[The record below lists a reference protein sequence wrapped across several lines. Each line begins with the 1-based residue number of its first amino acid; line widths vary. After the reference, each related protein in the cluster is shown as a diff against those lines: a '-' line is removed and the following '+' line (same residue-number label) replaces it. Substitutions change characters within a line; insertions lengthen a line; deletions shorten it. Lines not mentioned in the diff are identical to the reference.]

1 MRTAQLIR
9 RNLGHYRRTNAAVVG
24 GVAVAVAVLA
34 GALLVGDSVRGSL
47 RALFLQRLG
56 QTDLLITSTGFF
68 REGLAAEL
76 GADGKLAAGGFTA
89 ACPVVALSGAVVHDE
104 SGRRAGGVA
113 VYGVDARFWEFH
125 GLAARVRT
133 PASSE
138 VLLSPGLARELG
150 AGPGDTVRVRVEKP
164 SAIPVESLH
173 GRKEDV
179 GRTVRLTVR
188 ETLAAESLGEFSPRA
203 QQGEVRAVFVSL
215 ARLQKE
221 AGREGKANALLL
233 SSAGGRSGEAAGG
246 AAKVAR
252 AEQLLRDAF
261 ALEDL
266 GLNLRALDE
275 QDALSLESESALLT
289 EEVAGRARAAAR
301 DAGLRPVG
309 VFSYLANT
317 IRANGREIPYSLVTA
332 LEPEGFAEF
341 TQLSAATNGSTDAT
355 TEVASQSQQQSPS
368 PHQSSPMLLN
378 EWAARD
384 LGVKVGDEIEID
396 YYLWREEGRLVT
408 ESARFRLAGVVPIAG
423 LAADRELT
431 PEYPGISDTDSLSD
445 WDPPFPVDLS
455 RVREQDEKYW
465 DTYRTT
471 PKAFIPLRRGQ
482 QLWQTRFGNLTSLRL
497 YPTDTGGGAAAN
509 VDLEAARA
517 EFSRRLRASIDPLA
531 AGLSVLPVRE
541 EGLRASAGA
550 TDFGEYFL
558 YFSFFIVVSALL
570 LASLFFKFGVE
581 QRVREIG
588 LLQAVGFPEA
598 RIRRLFLAEGFA
610 LAAAGSL
617 LGLAGAL
624 AYGWLMMWG
633 LRTWWVDAVG
643 TRSLAL
649 HVSPLSLA
657 AGAFGGVAAAL
668 ACVWL
673 SLRALR
679 RVSTRSLLAGVFE
692 REAARGRR
700 GAGRRGRDN
709 ERGDAADSKS
719 EISNPQTAIRSPR
732 SEGRRVP
739 ASLVLAFVS
748 GALGLSLLALAALK
762 VIGEAAGFFGA
773 GVLLMVALL
782 SAESAWLRRGRPGG
796 RIGAGGAWPVARLG
810 FRNAAHR
817 PGRSILCVALVA
829 SAAFIIVSV
838 DAFRQDAHGA
848 SADRKGGAGGYALLA
863 EALLPVAHDPNSAGG
878 REALGLD
885 TATGEGELDGVT
897 FARFRLRPGD
907 DASCLNLYRPRDP
920 RVLSAAPGFLREN
933 RFQFQNSLAE
943 TDAERENPWLLL
955 ERDLA
960 DGAIPAVADAKSLA
974 YVLHKKLGD
983 EITVKGASGRDVR
996 LRIVAALADSLF
1008 QSELVVAEKNFLRA
1022 FPERQGYR
1030 YFLIDA
1036 PAGRAPA
1043 VAGLLEEA
1051 LSDYGFDAAPTAER
1065 LASYHRVENTYLSTF
1080 QTLGGLGMLLGTLGL
1095 AAVLLR
1101 NVFERRRELALL
1113 RAVGYGRRQFAV
1125 MVFGENALLLVAGLL
1140 TGTACALLA
1149 IAPAFLARA
1158 GSGRGFNLSLAILL
1172 AAVLVT
1178 GFAASLA
1185 ATIAA
1190 LRSPLLPSLRAE

>member
-1 MRTAQLIR
+1 MRSVQLIR

-47 RALFLQRLG
+47 RSLFLQRLG
-56 QTDLLITSTGFF
+56 RTSLLVTSTGFF
-68 REGLAAEL
+68 REGLAAEI
-76 GADGKLAAGGFTA
+76 GANQKFAANGFGA
-89 ACPVVALSGAVVHDE
+89 ACPVVALNGAVIHDE

-125 GLAARVRT
+125 GLSAVQT
-133 PASSE
+133 PTGSE
-138 VLLSPGLARELG
+138 VLISPGLARELG
-150 AGPGDTVRVRVEKP
+150 AKASDSVRVRVEKP

-188 ETLAAESLGEFSPRA
+188 EVLAAERLGEFSPRA

-233 SSAGGRSGEAAGG
+233 SSVNESAEAADG
-246 AAKVAR
+246 AARVAT
-252 AEQLLRDAF
+252 AEQLLRETF

-266 GLNLRALDE
+266 GLNLRVLDT
-275 QDALSLESESALLT
+275 QKALSLESESALLT
-289 EEVAGRARAAAR
+289 EETAARARAAAR

-317 IRANGREIPYSLVTA
+317 IRANGHEIPYSLVTA
-332 LEPEGFAEF
+332 LEPEGFGRLA
-341 TQLSAATNGSTDAT
+341 QSGAGANSTNAT
-355 TEVASQSQQQSPS
+355 TAAAASQPQQTQTSPV
-368 PHQSSPMLLN
+368 LLN

-384 LGVKVGDEIEID
+384 LGVKVGDEVEIE
-396 YYLWREEGRLVT
+396 YYLWREEGLLAS
-408 ESARFRLAGVVPIAG
+408 ESAKFRLAGVVPIAG

-431 PEYPGISDTDSLSD
+431 PEYPGISDTESLSD

-465 DTYRTT
+465 DAYRTT
-471 PKAFIPLRRGQ
+471 PKAFITLARGQ
-482 QLWQTRFGNLTSLRL
+482 ELWRTRFGNLTSLRL
-497 YPTDTGGGAAAN
+497 YPADAN
-509 VDLEAARA
+509 AETNASVDLVTKTRA
-517 EFSRRLRASIDPLA
+517 EFARRLRAATDPLS

-588 LLQAVGFPEA
+588 LMQAVGFPDA
-598 RIRRLFLAEGFA
+598 RVRRLFLAEGFA

-643 TRSLAL
+643 TRSLQL
-649 HVSPLSLA
+649 HVSPVSLA
-657 AGAFGGVAAAL
+657 AGAVGGVLAAL
-668 ACVWL
+668 VCVWL

-692 REAARGRR
+692 REATRGRGGAGARGREKD
-700 GAGRRGRDN
+700 RD
-709 ERGDAADSKS
+709 GIADAKS
-719 EISNPQTAIRSPR
+719 EISNPQFEIASPQSAIRNPQST
-732 SEGRRVP
+732 GRFP
-739 ASLVLAFVS
+739 ASLFLAFAC
-748 GALGLSLLALAALK
+748 GALGLTLLALGVLK
-762 VIGEAAGFFGA
+762 VVGEAAGFFGA
-773 GVLLMVALL
+773 GVLLLVALL
-782 SAESAWLRRGRPGG
+782 AAQSAWLRRGRPGG
-796 RIGAGGAWPVARLG
+796 AIGARGAWPVARLG

-817 PGRSILCVALVA
+817 PGRSVLCVALVA

-838 DAFRQDAHGA
+838 DAFRQDAHGV
-848 SADRKGGAGGYALLA
+848 SADRKSGAGGYALVA
-863 EALLPVAHDPNSAGG
+863 ETLLPVAHDPNSKEG

-885 TATGEGELDGVT
+885 VASDGGKLDGVS

-907 DASCLNLYRPRDP
+907 DASCLNLYQPRDP

-933 RFQFQNSLAE
+933 RFGFQSSLAE

-955 ERDLA
+955 EKDFG
-960 DGAIPAVADAKSLA
+960 DGAIPAAADAKSLA

-983 EITVKGASGRDVR
+983 EIVVKGGSGQAVR
-996 LRIVAALADSLF
+996 LRVVAALADSLF

-1036 PAGRAPA
+1036 PAEREPA
-1043 VAGLLEEA
+1043 VAGVLEET
-1051 LSDYGFDAAPTAER
+1051 LSDYGFDAASTAER
-1065 LASYHRVENTYLSTF
+1065 LAGYHRVENTYLSTF

-1113 RAVGYGRRQFAV
+1113 RAVGYGPRQISV

-1149 IAPAFLARA
+1149 IAPAWIARA
-1158 GSGRGFNLSLAILL
+1158 GTGRGPNLSLALLL

-1185 ATIAA
+1185 ATLAA
-1190 LRSPLLPSLRAE
+1190 LRSPLLPALRAE